1 MKKIIITIVIFVSMG
16 LTTAASAFYFDSPL
30 INLWNSRPD
39 LQKAFPGDPT
49 HNNKLESWAKKYG
62 WKESPEL
69 FNYYPDKDIVE
80 KLIDNKTNSRI
91 TALEK
96 QIVELNNKINQ
107 IQPGQTTTIVQT
119 LPAATQEGTWR
130 ECRIIDGNNGTIN
143 CQLTMQDLL
152 SENFI
157 NGSLKVYFLTK

>member
-1 MKKIIITIVIFVSMG
+1 MKKIIIAVIIFLG
-16 LTTAASAFYFDSPL
+16 LATSVSAFYFDNSL
-30 INLWNSRPD
+30 ADLWNKRPD

-49 HNNKLESWAKKYG
+49 HNNKLEAWAKKYG

-96 QIVELNNKINQ
+96 QIAELNNKINQ

-119 LPAATQEGTWR
+119 LPAATQEGSWR
-130 ECRIIDGNNGTIN
+130 ECMINNTNGNII
-143 CQLTMQDLL
+143 CQLTYEDLRSANL
-152 SENFI
+152 I
-157 NGSLKVYFLTK
+157 NGNLKVYFLTK